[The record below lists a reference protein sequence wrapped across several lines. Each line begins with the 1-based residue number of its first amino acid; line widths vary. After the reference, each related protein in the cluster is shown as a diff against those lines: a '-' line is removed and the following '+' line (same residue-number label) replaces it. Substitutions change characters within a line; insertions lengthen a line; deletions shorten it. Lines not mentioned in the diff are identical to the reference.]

1 MKLYQIQDIGGCR
14 SVLPT
19 VQLVKKCYNDYKKRK
34 IAHALLWE
42 KDYIQHPKSDG
53 YRSIHLIYK
62 FNSNKYKEYN
72 GLLIEVQIRSRL
84 QHLWA
89 TAVETAGCFTKQAIK
104 SNQGDPNWS
113 EFFRLVSSVFANI
126 ENTPTVPNTPS
137 HEKELYDKIIK
148 LESKLDVIERMTGWT
163 ASLNT
168 MNKKF
173 PRDIKFFL

>member
-1 MKLYQIQDIGGCR
+1 MDI
-14 SVLPT
+14 
-19 VQLVKKCYNDYKKRK
+19 
-34 IAHALLWE
+34 
-42 KDYIQHPKSDG
+42 
-53 YRSIHLIYK
+53 SIHLIYK

-173 PRDIKFFL
+173 PRDIKFFLLQLDTSKHLLTIRGYRKDDEKKLQPIIQGWRK